1 MPEGKKF
8 CTKCGTPLSGG
19 APVQPVQ
26 QQPVPQQQPIQQ
38 QPNYQQQNNQ
48 QPNYQQ
54 PPSGGNGKF
63 KKILILVIILAAAAI
78 VALVVLFVKP
88 GILVNKET
96 QRTAS
101 RDRVRDE
108 EEEDEDN
115 KDDETEEETEEVTEE
130 ETEEVTETETKEEEG
145 DWLETHDITLSPV
158 GKFTFTT
165 MMNDKTKDTDE
176 MTVPATVSITEEK
189 LPSSPGYKNVKGV
202 FVYDLSEVTQAGVLA
217 DGVLDRYTGIA
228 MEFDEDMEEELSKLY
243 PGDADHFVRITNG
256 DTHYDIYKK
265 SNIETE
271 MPTMTKTFEIICP
284 EDYDGLVFYSGYDS
298 LEIERLYDAM
308 DMEARFYTFDEL
320 PYYDNGH
327 DYYFFT
333 YDEEAAA
340 RAGASAATSSAM
352 KQEDGGS
359 GQSDSSRQT
368 DGTGQIDAEQT
379 GGSKGSYTTDDIV
392 ELARIYEGAPEAS
405 LDSVDPDG
413 TLNIH
418 LYEIGQ
424 SNDATWNWYYIDPK
438 TLKGTDLF
446 GNEVDLNTVAR

>member
-1 MPEGKKF
+1 
-8 CTKCGTPLSGG
+8 
-19 APVQPVQ
+19 
-26 QQPVPQQQPIQQ
+26 
-38 QPNYQQQNNQ
+38 
-48 QPNYQQ
+48 
-54 PPSGGNGKF
+54 
-63 KKILILVIILAAAAI
+63 
-78 VALVVLFVKP
+78 
-88 GILVNKET
+88 
-96 QRTAS
+96 
-101 RDRVRDE
+101 
-108 EEEDEDN
+108 
-115 KDDETEEETEEVTEE
+115 
-130 ETEEVTETETKEEEG
+130 
-145 DWLETHDITLSPV
+145 
-158 GKFTFTT
+158 
-165 MMNDKTKDTDE
+165 MMNDKTKDTTE

-189 LPSSPGYKNVKGV
+189 LPSSPGYKNVKAV
-202 FVYDLSEVTQAGVLA
+202 FVYDLSGVTQAGVLA

-359 GQSDSSRQT
+359 GQSDSSGQT
-368 DGTGQIDAEQT
+368 DG
-379 GGSKGSYTTDDIV
+379 SKTSYTTDDIV

-405 LDSVDPDG
+405 LDSVDSDG

-418 LYEIGQ
+418 LYEMYTNMNTALSSMMEAFDAVECPASLQESFEKMKGVFAKMDEFSYRLALGIEWNDTLRQKSAGFAISHLMTDAGNSFDEFSDITFYIGR
-424 SNDATWNWYYIDPK
+424 II
-438 TLKGTDLF
+438 
-446 GNEVDLNTVAR
+446 V